1 MNQARR
7 LKINSKVEGHNLEKV
22 LAKGTIYLMS
32 AQLIFLISGY
42 AIHFGLGRY
51 LGPELYGT
59 FGIIIS
65 LLTICR
71 VLVESGTMRAVSK
84 YTAERKELAVGIK
97 NQTMKIQII
106 FALIIFVFL
115 FTLAPLIANLLKDST
130 LTPYIRFIAFFIP
143 ISSLYAVYFG
153 LLNGMR
159 AFGKQA
165 KISIIY
171 EAIKVLAVFILVFLG
186 FKVWGAIGGYLMA
199 SVVSL
204 IMAYHYWIS
213 KDREDTRVRSNFEM
227 SKIIKFAA
235 PVILSSLAFSLVMS
249 LDLFFVKAILREKAQ
264 AGFYTSAAALS
275 KVPYFI
281 FLALGET
288 LFPSIA
294 KSTSNK
300 GNEELTK
307 RYINQSLRYALILL
321 VPCAFIISAT
331 SRDLISL
338 VYTGRYLAAASPLSI
353 LIFGLTFLSLFI
365 ILTTV
370 ITASGKPRISLAM
383 VVALLLVDILL
394 NRTLVP
400 IYGLIGAA
408 IATTITGFMG
418 VLIAGVYVYNR
429 FHSLTSLLSLFRIVG
444 ASSIIYIVACI
455 FSVSGIALIGYYIG
469 LLLIYFVLLFIFRE
483 IREEDI
489 QVARSILSGLRK

>member
-1 MNQARR
+1 
-7 LKINSKVEGHNLEKV
+7 VEDHSLEKV

-32 AQLIFLISGY
+32 AQLIFLIGGY

-59 FGIIIS
+59 FGVIIS

-71 VLVESGTMRAVSK
+71 VLVESGTVGAVSK
-84 YTAERKELAVGIK
+84 YTAERRELVVGIK
-97 NQTMKIQII
+97 NQIIKIQII
-106 FALIIFVFL
+106 FALIIFAFL
-115 FTLAPLIANLLKDST
+115 FTLASLIAGLLKDST
-130 LTPYIRFIAFFIP
+130 LTSYIRFIAFFIP
-143 ISSLYAVYFG
+143 ISSLYAVYLG
-153 LLNGMR
+153 LLNGIR

-171 EAIKVLAVFILVFLG
+171 EAIKVLAVFTLVFLG
-186 FKVWGAIGGYLMA
+186 FKVWGAITGYLMA

-213 KDREDTRVRSNFEM
+213 KDRKDTGVRGNFEIR
-227 SKIIKFAA
+227 KIIKFAV
-235 PVILSSLAFSLVMS
+235 PVILFSLAFNLVIS
-249 LDLFFVKAILREKAQ
+249 LDLFFVKAILGEKAQ

-281 FLALGET
+281 FFALSGT

-294 KSTSNK
+294 KSTSDK
-300 GNEELTK
+300 GSEELTK
-307 RYINQSLRYALILL
+307 RYINQSLRYALIFL

-331 SRDLISL
+331 SRNLVSL

-353 LIFGLTFLSLFI
+353 LIFGLTFLCLFI

-370 ITASGKPRISLAM
+370 ITASGKPSISLAM
-383 VVALLLVDILL
+383 VLVLLVVNIVL
-394 NRTLVP
+394 NKTLVS

-408 IATTITGFMG
+408 MATTITGFLG
-418 VLIAGVYVYNR
+418 VLMSGIYVYDR
-429 FHSLTSLLSLFRIVG
+429 FHSLTNLLSLFRIVA
-444 ASSIIYIVACI
+444 ASSIIYIIARS
-455 FSVSGIALIGYYIG
+455 FSVAGIPLFAYYAG
-469 LLLIYFVLLFIFRE
+469 LLAIYFALLFIFRE
-483 IREEDI
+483 IEEEDI
-489 QVARSILSGLRK
+489 QVARGIFSGLRKLRER

>member
-1 MNQARR
+1 MGTPDD
-7 LKINSKVEGHNLEKV
+7 SKVEGHSLKKV

-32 AQLIFLISGY
+32 AQLIFLIGGY

-51 LGPELYGT
+51 MGPELYGT
-59 FGIIIS
+59 FGVIIS

-71 VLVESGTMRAVSK
+71 VLVESGTGQAVSK
-84 YTAERKELAVGIK
+84 YTAERNKLADKIK
-97 NQTMKIQII
+97 NQAIKIQIV
-106 FALIIFVFL
+106 FAFIIFLFL

-143 ISSLYAVYFG
+143 VSSLYAVYLG
-153 LLNGMR
+153 LLNGIR

-171 EAIKVLAVFILVFLG
+171 EAIKVLAVFTLVFLG
-186 FKVWGAIGGYLMA
+186 FKVWGAITGYLMA
-199 SVVSL
+199 SIVSL

-213 KDREDTRVRSNFEM
+213 KDREDIGVRSNFEM

-235 PVILSSLAFSLVMS
+235 PVILFSLAFNLVMS

-264 AGFYTSAAALS
+264 VGFYTSAAALS
-275 KVPYFI
+275 KAPYFI
-281 FLALGET
+281 FLALSGT

-300 GNEELTK
+300 GSEELTK
-307 RYINQSLRYALILL
+307 RYINQSLRYTLIFL
-321 VPCAFIISAT
+321 VPCTFIISAT

-338 VYTGRYLAAASPLSI
+338 VYTGKYLTAAYPLSI
-353 LIFGLTFLSLFI
+353 LIFGLTFLCLFI

-370 ITASGKPRISLAM
+370 ITASGKPRISLGI
-383 VVALLLVDILL
+383 VLVLLVVNIIL
-394 NRTLVP
+394 NRTLVS

-408 IATTITGFMG
+408 IATTITGILG
-418 VLIAGVYVYNR
+418 LLISGIYVYHR
-429 FHSLTSLLSLFRIVG
+429 FHSLTSLLSLFRILV
-444 ASSIIYIVACI
+444 ASSIIYVIARS
-455 FSVSGIALIGYYIG
+455 FSLSGIALIGYYIG
-469 LLLIYFVLLFIFRE
+469 LLSIYFALLFIFRE
-483 IREEDI
+483 IKKEDI
-489 QVARSILSGLRK
+489 QVAKGIFSGLRKSKER

>member
-1 MNQARR
+1 VK
-7 LKINSKVEGHNLEKV
+7 KI

-32 AQLIFLISGY
+32 TQILFLISGY

-59 FGIIIS
+59 FGVIIS

-71 VLVESGTMRAVSK
+71 VLVESGTLRAVSK
-84 YTAERKELAVGIK
+84 YTAERRELAVGIK
-97 NQTMKIQII
+97 NQTMKVQII
-106 FALIIFVFL
+106 LALIIFVFL
-115 FTLAPLIANLLKDST
+115 FTLAPLIASLLKDST

-153 LLNGMR
+153 LLNGIR

-165 KISIIY
+165 TVCIVY
-171 EAIKVLAVFILVFLG
+171 DVIKVLAVLTLVFLG
-186 FKVWGAIGGYLMA
+186 FKVWGAIAGYLMA

-213 KDREDTRVRSNFEM
+213 KDREDTGVRSNFEM

-235 PVILSSLAFSLVMS
+235 LVILFSLAFNLVIS
-249 LDLFFVKAILREKAQ
+249 LDLFFVKAILSEKAQ

-281 FLALGET
+281 FLALSST

-294 KSTSNK
+294 KSTSDK

-307 RYINQSLRYALILL
+307 SYINQSLRYTLIFLI
-321 VPCAFIISAT
+321 PCAFIISAT
-331 SRDLISL
+331 SRNLISL
-338 VYTGRYLAAASPLSI
+338 VYTGGYLTAASPLSI
-353 LIFGLTFLSLFI
+353 LIFGLTFLCLFI

-370 ITASGKPRISLAM
+370 ITASGKPKVSLAM
-383 VVALLLVDILL
+383 VLVLLLVNIVL
-394 NRTLVP
+394 NRTLVS
-400 IYGLIGAA
+400 IFGLTGAA
-408 IATTITGFMG
+408 VATTITGFLG
-418 VLIAGVYVYNR
+418 VLIAGIYVYNR
-429 FHSLTSLLSLFRIVG
+429 FHSLTSLLSLFRIVA

-469 LLLIYFVLLFIFRE
+469 LLLIYFALLFAFRE
-483 IREEDI
+483 IRKEDI
-489 QVARSILSGLRK
+489 QVARDILLGLRESRER

>member
-1 MNQARR
+1 MK
-7 LKINSKVEGHNLEKV
+7 KI

-32 AQLIFLISGY
+32 TQILFLISGY

-59 FGIIIS
+59 FGVIIS

-71 VLVESGTMRAVSK
+71 VLVESGTLRAVSK
-84 YTAERKELAVGIK
+84 YTAERRELAVGIK
-97 NQTMKIQII
+97 NQTMKVQII
-106 FALIIFVFL
+106 LALIIFVFL
-115 FTLAPLIANLLKDST
+115 FTLAPLIASLLKDST

-153 LLNGMR
+153 LLNGIR

-165 KISIIY
+165 TVCIVY
-171 EAIKVLAVFILVFLG
+171 DVIKVLAVLTLVFLG
-186 FKVWGAIGGYLMA
+186 FKVWGAIAGYLMA

-213 KDREDTRVRSNFEM
+213 KDREDTGVRSNFEM

-235 PVILSSLAFSLVMS
+235 LVILFSLAFNLVIS
-249 LDLFFVKAILREKAQ
+249 LDLFFVKAILSEKAQ

-281 FLALGET
+281 FLALSST

-294 KSTSNK
+294 KSTSDK

-307 RYINQSLRYALILL
+307 SYINQSLRYTLIFLI
-321 VPCAFIISAT
+321 PCAFIISAT
-331 SRDLISL
+331 SRNLISL
-338 VYTGRYLAAASPLSI
+338 VYTGGYLTAASPLSI
-353 LIFGLTFLSLFI
+353 LIFGLTFLCLFI

-370 ITASGKPRISLAM
+370 ITASGKPKVSLAM
-383 VVALLLVDILL
+383 VLVLLLVNIVL
-394 NRTLVP
+394 NRTLVS
-400 IYGLIGAA
+400 IFGLTGAA
-408 IATTITGFMG
+408 VATTITGFLG
-418 VLIAGVYVYNR
+418 VLIAGIYVYNR
-429 FHSLTSLLSLFRIVG
+429 FHSLTSLLSLFRIVA

-469 LLLIYFVLLFIFRE
+469 LLLIYFALLFAFRE
-483 IREEDI
+483 IRKEDI
-489 QVARSILSGLRK
+489 QVARDILLGLRESRER